1 MLENENIDKQKLNLF
16 KWKHDFLENLSK
28 NEIINI
34 DLFLAEE
41 EWLIK
46 YINSIIGNTQKK
58 SDIIYDIYDKI
69 ELKNKFE
76 LNPMDNY
83 PRVLILN
90 KNCYTSLSD
99 NLTKKFVNRNGTFY
113 NKLLLIDMK
122 KSNTYCIFFLDAK
135 GNMRQGYLQIIK
147 SEDNEIIN
155 KFKKEEPL
163 NLLKEL
169 KIEISDYLIFGK
181 IENKF
186 YLKIFNINNNFF
198 KLDFKHNNSINPK
211 TTIIPNSEYE
221 KKNNNGLDVIQESEE
236 NKAKTF
242 IIKKLNKR
250 ENKIK
255 NIIYQNEV
263 PKPNIF
269 INKKNEEGKINII
282 KSYKSNYEI
291 SNMFR
296 PKKSIIKKNPSQKIA
311 ITRNRNFGIKLNEF
325 LPNKSFHKEISLT
338 PGLIGLEKSK
348 GFIFLNAVL
357 QSFSNIG
364 RLRIHLLNQN
374 IYEDLENNQRTNKKL
389 SYALAEVLFNIWKK
403 SDRRFFSPNNI
414 KNIIYSYNPVFIKG
428 PKDLFL
434 FLLDNIHNEL
444 NDLQNK
450 LDSLNNIKFEINNAY
465 LNTLYNNYLNDFFN
479 KNCSIIVNEFYG
491 FLATEYIC
499 QCSNV
504 SYKFKE
510 MKIISLNLEEMGK
523 YINKKDINISD
534 CFKFYTR
541 KENNIQE
548 ICENCNNNFQSKEIK
563 IMNTPKTLLI
573 SFDRKDN
580 IEGNIKINFGEYLDI
595 KEYIFN
601 SKSNYY
607 YELKGIICK
616 DEKGNFIAYC
626 KNSDNCEWYKYND
639 DSVTKVYF
647 YEVKGARLPYVLFYN
662 YISA

>member
-1 MLENENIDKQKLNLF
+1 MIENQNIGKLRSNLI
-16 KWKHDFLENLSK
+16 KWRKDFLDYLSK
-28 NEIINI
+28 NETINI
-34 DLFLAEE
+34 ELFLTEE

-46 YINSIIGNTQKK
+46 YINSIINNTEIKN
-58 SDIIYDIYDKI
+58 DGIYDKM
-69 ELKNKFE
+69 E
-76 LNPMDNY
+76 LNNKLEINSLNSPKIF
-83 PRVLILN
+83 ILN
-90 KNCYTSLSD
+90 KNCYTSLPD

-113 NKLLLIDMK
+113 NKLLLIDLK
-122 KSNTYCIFFLDAK
+122 KLNFYCIFFKDNK
-135 GNMRQGYLQIIK
+135 GNVRQGYLQINK
-147 SEDNEIIN
+147 SKDNEIIN
-155 KFKKEEPL
+155 KFQKEEPL
-163 NLLKEL
+163 NLLKEF
-169 KIEISDYLIFGK
+169 KIEISDYSFKGK
-181 IENKF
+181 MNNSD
-186 YLKIFNINNNFF
+186 LKIFNINNNFF
-198 KLDFKHNNSINPK
+198 KLDFKNNNSIKAK
-211 TTIIPNSEYE
+211 TNIIPNSEFE
-221 KKNNNGLDVIQESEE
+221 KSNNNGLDVIQESEE
-236 NKAKTF
+236 NKSKTS
-242 IIKKLNKR
+242 IIKRLNKD

-255 NIIYQNEV
+255 NIIYQNEI
-263 PKPNIF
+263 PKPNYYF
-269 INKKNEEGKINII
+269 NKKKDDGNINII
-282 KSYKSNYEI
+282 KSHKSNFDI
-291 SNMFR
+291 SNSNMFR

-348 GFIFLNAVL
+348 GFIYLNAVL

-364 RLRIHLLNQN
+364 RLRIYLLTNN
-374 IYEDLENNQRTNKKL
+374 IYEDLKNNQRANKKL

-414 KNIIYSYNPVFIKG
+414 KNIIYGYNPVFLKG

-450 LDSLNNIKFEINNAY
+450 FDSLNNIKFEINNAY

-523 YINKKDINISD
+523 YINIKDINISD

-580 IEGNIKINFGEYLDI
+580 IESNIKINFGEYLDI